1 LTSAQL
7 DSVSIQDV
15 YALVDSNS
23 PKIRAA
29 SALAS
34 AAKFRIAPASSLPDP
49 EVQIGFM
56 NRKLPSLAPMEVLGM
71 TQIQIMQMLP
81 SPAKLRLATLSRR
94 ESAMAE
100 SERLTAVRWDT
111 RMLAANSYYDLY
123 AGTTQLRIAA
133 ESRKVLDDIAKL
145 SQGMYA
151 SGEGKQADVLRAQV
165 EVERMNAEILR
176 MQGMVSGV
184 AARLNALTG
193 APIAWSDV
201 ALILPRLP
209 DSLPPLAVLAG
220 EAETSRPMIAAA
232 AREVSAAV
240 AAEQLAKK
248 ELWPDL
254 QVGVQ
259 LGYQRG
265 PMGIEKMGS
274 LMIGATVP
282 IHAGSRQLSMRRE
295 AGAMRAMAEA
305 EADDMRA
312 ETRARIT
319 AAYAEFESARK
330 MIALY
335 RSTLLPQAQASV
347 SASMSAYRAGAV
359 ALMVVLDNQMSLNRF
374 RQELAALEAD
384 RGKAVAEIEMLLGRS
399 LSNLNDN
406 PRNSR

>member
-1 LTSAQL
+1 
-7 DSVSIQDV
+7 
-15 YALVDSNS
+15 
-23 PKIRAA
+23 
-29 SALAS
+29 
-34 AAKFRIAPASSLPDP
+34 
-49 EVQIGFM
+49 M

-123 AGTTQLRIAA
+123 AGTTQLRTAA

-176 MQGMVSGV
+176 MQGMVSGI
-184 AARLNALTG
+184 AARLNALTVT
-193 APIAWSDV
+193 PIAWSEV

-274 LMIGATVP
+274 LMIGASVP

-319 AAYAEFESARK
+319 AVYAEFESARK

-347 SASMSAYRAGAV
+347 SASISAYRAGTV
-359 ALMVVLDNQMSLNRF
+359 ALMVVLDNQMTLNRF

-399 LSNLNDN
+399 LSNPNDN
-406 PRNSR
+406 SRNSR